1 MRRWFF
7 RLLLMWP
14 GIVAAQT
21 DDRSYLTAFLEDN
34 LSDIGRK
41 VTITGFVG
49 ALSSQATI
57 TSMTIADKDGV
68 WLTLNG
74 VVLDWNRSALLKGE
88 VLVNAL
94 TAKEI
99 IVARAPVPDDSALP
113 SPEASGFSLP
123 ELPVSVDIGRIA
135 ADRIELGAPLMG
147 TAIEGTFEASLSLFG
162 GEGRANLAVE
172 RTDDGPDGNIA
183 LSASY
188 SNASQQLVLDLDA
201 TEAAGG
207 IAATLLDLPGS
218 PSASLTIKGS
228 GPVNDFT
235 ADIGLSTDGVDR
247 LSGKVT
253 LGGGE
258 DGATQFTTDL
268 AGDLAP
274 LFLPEYAEF
283 FGSNVALA
291 ASGTRGVDGRTQ
303 LTDLSIQTRAL
314 ALKGNLSIAA
324 DGLPEKFSLN
334 AALGSPDSLPVL
346 LPLTANQEIR
356 VSSANL
362 DLSFDAAQG
371 DDWAVS
377 GRIDGFD
384 RSDLKIARLSLDGSG
399 SISRVET
406 GTLFYFD
413 TLFGAQGLAPAD
425 PALAQALGPTVTGS
439 ASGRWQ
445 EGTGN
450 LAFSSVNFA
459 ATGVNL
465 TATGK
470 IEGLSTGI
478 AVTGQATAQL
488 TDLARLSA
496 ILGRPLAGSGNASL
510 AGTASILGGTFDL
523 TAAINGTDLRIGQA
537 EVDAL
542 LKGQSSVEA
551 SVLRT
556 EAGTDLRSLSV
567 TAATLKATASG
578 KIASKGSDIVAD
590 LNFADLAAMGG
601 QYRGALTARAALTGT
616 LQSGKIT
623 LDGQGNGLAI
633 GQAEA
638 DKLLRGQSTISVKAD
653 VTDGAVWVAEA
664 SVRNPQITVD
674 AKAPN
679 GAGSQI
685 DLSARL
691 ANLGLLLPE
700 FPGPVTVSGTA
711 VDESQGFRINL
722 RAQGPG
728 QINATVAGLV
738 ANAGRADLTIK
749 GTGQAALANAFIE
762 PRAVSGALSFD
773 LRLNGPPQLA
783 SLTGRVSLSGGRITS
798 PDLPFALQDA
808 SVVANL
814 SGEQAQIDGQAA
826 VSTGGTTTI
835 SGSVG
840 LATPNTAN
848 LALGL
853 RSVVLRDPQ
862 LYETRASGRLT
873 IIGPLAGGAMI
884 AGQIDLRDTELQI
897 PSSGLGGTEAIPD
910 LRHIREPAQVRATRA
925 RAGLLGTSDGSGGQ
939 ADVRPYGL
947 DLTIS
952 APNRVFLRGRGLD
965 AELGGSLRLRGSTAA
980 VIPDGGLNLIR
991 GRLDIL
997 GKRLVLSEA
1006 QVQLQGDFV
1015 PFIRIAASTE
1025 SDGVTSSVLIEG
1037 LANDPKVSFTSSPEL
1052 PQEEVLS
1059 RLLFGRGLET
1069 LSALQAAQLAGAVA
1083 SLAGKGGDGIV
1094 AKLRK
1099 GFGLDDL
1106 DVRTADDG
1114 TASLRAGKY
1123 ISRNVYS
1130 EVEVDQDGKSQIQ
1143 LNLDV
1148 TDSIT
1153 LRGRASSD
1161 GTTGIGIVLEK
1172 DY

>member
-1 MRRWFF
+1 MRRWLFPLI
-7 RLLLMWP
+7 LLWP
-14 GIVAAQT
+14 GIAAAQT

-41 VTITGFVG
+41 VTITGFAG

-74 VVLDWNRSALLKGE
+74 LTLDWNRSALFKGE
-88 VLVNAL
+88 VSVNAL
-94 TAKEI
+94 TAEEI
-99 IVARAPVPDDSALP
+99 IVARAPVADDSAIP

-135 ADRIELGAPLMG
+135 AERIELGAPIMG
-147 TAIEGTFEASLSLFG
+147 TAIEGTFEASLSLFA
-162 GEGRANLAVE
+162 GEGRANLTVE
-172 RTDDGPDGNIA
+172 RTDDGPDGSIA

-207 IAATLLDLPGS
+207 IAATLLDLPGL
-218 PSASLTIKGS
+218 PSASLTISGS

-247 LSGKVT
+247 LTGKVT
-253 LGGGE
+253 LGGSG
-258 DGATQFTTDL
+258 DGANSFRADL

-283 FGSNVALA
+283 FGSDVALTA
-291 ASGTRGVDGRTQ
+291 AGTRDTDGRMQ
-303 LTDLSIQTRAL
+303 LSDLSVQTRAL
-314 ALKGNLSIAA
+314 ALKGSLAVAA
-324 DGLPEKFSLN
+324 DGMPEKFSLN
-334 AALGSPDSLPVL
+334 AVLGSPDGTPVL
-346 LPLTANQEIR
+346 LPLTTDQEVR

-362 DLSFDAAQG
+362 DLSFDAAEG
-371 DDWAVS
+371 EDWTVTGKLDD
-377 GRIDGFD
+377 FD

-406 GTLFYFD
+406 GTLFYFE
-413 TLFGAQGLAPAD
+413 TKFGAEGLAPSD

-450 LAFSSVNFA
+450 LAFSAIELA
-459 ATGVNL
+459 ATGVDL
-465 TATGK
+465 AAKGK
-470 IEGLSTGI
+470 IEGLSKGI

-488 TDLARLSA
+488 TDLERLSA
-496 ILGRPLAGSGNASL
+496 IAGRPLAGSGSASL
-510 AGTASILGGTFDL
+510 SGTASILSGTFDL
-523 TAAINGTDLRIGQA
+523 TAAINGADLRIGQA

-542 LKGQSSVEA
+542 LKGQSRVDA
-551 SVLRT
+551 SVQRT
-556 EAGTDLRSLSV
+556 ETGTDLRSLVV

-578 KIASKGSDIVAD
+578 KIASTGSDIVAD
-590 LNFADLAAMGG
+590 LNFADLSAMGG
-601 QYRGALTARAALTGT
+601 QYRGALTAKAALTGT
-616 LQSGKIT
+616 MESGKIT
-623 LDGQGNGLAI
+623 LNGQGNNLAI
-633 GQAEA
+633 GQTEA
-638 DKLLRGQSTISVKAD
+638 DKLLRGQSTLSAKMN
-653 VTDGAVWVAEA
+653 VTNGTVWVAEA
-664 SVRNPQITVD
+664 NVRNPQITVD

-679 GAGSQI
+679 GAASQI
-685 DLSARL
+685 DLTAKL

-711 VDESQGFRINL
+711 TDESQGFSLNL

-728 QINATVAGLV
+728 QINATVVGLV
-738 ANAGRADLTIK
+738 ASGGRADLAIK
-749 GTGQAALANAFIE
+749 GTGQAALANPFIE
-762 PRAVSGALSFD
+762 PRAVSGGLNFD
-773 LRLNGPPQLA
+773 LRLNGPAQLA
-783 SLTGRVSLSGGRITS
+783 SLSGRVSLSGGRISS

-808 SVVANL
+808 SVIANL
-814 SGEQAQIDGQAA
+814 SGGRAQIDGRAA
-826 VSTGGTTTI
+826 VSTGGETTI
-835 SGSVG
+835 NGSVG
-840 LATPNTAN
+840 LATPNTAD

-853 RSVVLRDPQ
+853 RGVVLRDPQ
-862 LYETRASGRLT
+862 LYETRASGQLT
-873 IIGPLAGGAMI
+873 INGPLTGGALI
-884 AGQIDLRDTELQI
+884 AGTIALRDTELQI
-897 PSSGLGGTEAIPD
+897 PSSGLGGVEAIPD
-910 LRHIREPAQVRATRA
+910 LRHIREPGAVRATRA
-925 RAGLLGTSDGSGGQ
+925 RAGLLGAAGGGGGQ
-939 ADVRPYGL
+939 ADVRSYGL

-965 AELGGSLRLRGSTAA
+965 AELGGSLRLRGNTAA

-997 GKRLVLSEA
+997 GKRLVLSDA
-1006 QVQLQGDFV
+1006 QVQLQGDFI
-1015 PFIRIAASTE
+1015 PFVRILASTE

-1037 LANDPKVSFTSSPEL
+1037 LANDPQVSFTSSPQL

-1059 RLLFGRGLET
+1059 RLLFGRGLEK
-1069 LSALQAAQLAGAVA
+1069 LSAFQAAQLAGAVA

-1106 DVRTADDG
+1106 DVRTDDDG

-1130 EVEVDQDGKSQIQ
+1130 EIEVDQDGKSQIQ

-1148 TDSIT
+1148 TDDIT